1 MISIN
6 FLVQSFTLT
15 YHIIEDTIFISLCT
29 ANLAVTKTIINSFC
43 QESARLLTLY
53 EVIAMA
59 SLVTLNQ
66 IAAPGFEKLQIIM
79 RVDFMLTLLNV
90 QTKITWSM
98 KSLPLTKIMNQYPT
112 NLEED

>member
-1 MISIN
+1 
-6 FLVQSFTLT
+6 
-15 YHIIEDTIFISLCT
+15 
-29 ANLAVTKTIINSFC
+29 
-43 QESARLLTLY
+43 
-53 EVIAMA
+53 
-59 SLVTLNQ
+59 
-66 IAAPGFEKLQIIM
+66 M

>member
-1 MISIN
+1 
-6 FLVQSFTLT
+6 
-15 YHIIEDTIFISLCT
+15 
-29 ANLAVTKTIINSFC
+29 
-43 QESARLLTLY
+43 
-53 EVIAMA
+53 MA

-112 NLEED
+112 NLEEDWQKQARSFISFYHAIYAQKSK

>member
-15 YHIIEDTIFISLCT
+15 YRIIGDTIFISLCT
-29 ANLAVTKTIINSFC
+29 ANPVVKKKIINSFC
-43 QESARLLTLY
+43 QESARLQTLY

-98 KSLPLTKIMNQYPT
+98 KSLTLTKIMNQYPT
-112 NLEED
+112 NLDED

>member
-1 MISIN
+1 
-6 FLVQSFTLT
+6 
-15 YHIIEDTIFISLCT
+15 
-29 ANLAVTKTIINSFC
+29 
-43 QESARLLTLY
+43 
-53 EVIAMA
+53 MA

-79 RVDFMLTLLNV
+79 RVDFLLTLLNV

-112 NLEED
+112 NLEEDWQKQARSFISFYPGIYAQKSK